1 MYKEANNNKE
11 SLISRIEEL
20 QEKGTDEEVVV
31 DLNHIVNDFVSMKDI
46 TRGMLVQL
54 VDRITLSEQKEIT
67 IYYKFNILN
76 DKQNE
81 KITLPV
87 AS

>member
-1 MYKEANNNKE
+1 
-11 SLISRIEEL
+11 
-20 QEKGTDEEVVV
+20 
-31 DLNHIVNDFVSMKDI
+31 MKDI
-46 TRGMLVQL
+46 TREMLVQL